1 MRKSRLT
8 PEDARAKLAEATQQ
22 VDFVNL
28 GRVISALGEYE
39 YAWNK
44 YDGSKF
50 KPNYER
56 AWRDRIWLAKNAA
69 EIKEAMEVLKKT
81 K

>member
-1 MRKSRLT
+1 MNDA
-8 PEDARAKLAEATQQ
+8 EARAKLAEATQQ

-28 GRVISALGEYE
+28 GRVISALGEYG

-56 AWRDRIWLAKNAA
+56 AFRDRKYLADSAG
-69 EIKEAMEVLKKT
+69 EIKEALETLKKA